1 MMYVVLPL
9 WKSFFSPIRA
19 SYFIMYALFM
29 KIFNLACW
37 DKSMAVRLISVF
49 WAQKRLIPTF

>member
-1 MMYVVLPL
+1 MMYVVLMKKFL
-9 WKSFFSPIRA
+9 LADSSEL
-19 SYFIMYALFM
+19 FIMYALFM

-37 DKSMAVRLISVF
+37 DKSMAVWLISVF